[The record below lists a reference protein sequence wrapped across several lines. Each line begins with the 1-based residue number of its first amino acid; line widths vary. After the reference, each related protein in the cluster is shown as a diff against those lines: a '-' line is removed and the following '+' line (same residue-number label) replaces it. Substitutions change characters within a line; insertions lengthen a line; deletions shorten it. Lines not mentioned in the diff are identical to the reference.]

1 MGRKSISQRLA
12 KAKSP
17 EVASEIKIEWAA
29 AWESETMQVFAR
41 LKRAIQR
48 NDYDELCIATGQLKA
63 VMQKHFAALPNV
75 FTESVKK

>member
-1 MGRKSISQRLA
+1 MGGT
-12 KAKSP
+12 
-17 EVASEIKIEWAA
+17 
-29 AWESETMQVFAR
+29 ETMQVFAR
-41 LKRAIQR
+41 LERAIQR